1 MYVKE
6 MCLAGRMNHR
16 KEIYSGFERIKKHI
30 HVFQRATQSL
40 CFVSLINLLLDV
52 VWDSGKRTSALLDL
66 EPLSAAGLTK
76 GIDVLPSHT
85 YPAILEPLYR
95 RNVPASAKII

>member
-16 KEIYSGFERIKKHI
+16 KEIYSGFERIKKHVR
-30 HVFQRATQSL
+30 VFQRATQSL

-66 EPLSAAGLTK
+66 EPLCLQLA
-76 GIDVLPSHT
+76 
-85 YPAILEPLYR
+85 
-95 RNVPASAKII
+95 